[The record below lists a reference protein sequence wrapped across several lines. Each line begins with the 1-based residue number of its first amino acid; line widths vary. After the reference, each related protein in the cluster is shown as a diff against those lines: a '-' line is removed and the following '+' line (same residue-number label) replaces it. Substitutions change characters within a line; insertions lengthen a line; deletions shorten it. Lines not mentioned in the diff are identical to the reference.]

1 MVTTVRLVVLGDGG
15 VGKTALTLQYAL
27 HHFVEVSHPL
37 TIIPQFSRVVV
48 PWNDAILT
56 LLLLFFF
63 NFVVIPFSS
72 SLQLRLMIQ
81 L

>member
-37 TIIPQFSRVVV
+37 TIISQFSRVLV

-56 LLLLFFF
+56 VLLFFF
-63 NFVVIPFSS
+63 FFNL
-72 SLQLRLMIQ
+72 SLSLFLRLSNSD